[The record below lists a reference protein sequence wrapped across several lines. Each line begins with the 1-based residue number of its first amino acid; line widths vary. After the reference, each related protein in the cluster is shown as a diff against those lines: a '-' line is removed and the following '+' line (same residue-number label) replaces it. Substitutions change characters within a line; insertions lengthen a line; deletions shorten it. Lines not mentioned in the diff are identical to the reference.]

1 MTFPRDKYERNSLEH
16 NRFACDANRLT
27 NLKTRPNDVTGGLNK
42 INVERIARYEGRKV
56 DITTLESSL
65 KLQKL
70 VIPFH
75 IDWML
80 IRLIVALQ

>member
-1 MTFPRDKYERNSLEH
+1 MTSTREIHWNTTGR
-16 NRFACDANRLT
+16 CDAKRLT